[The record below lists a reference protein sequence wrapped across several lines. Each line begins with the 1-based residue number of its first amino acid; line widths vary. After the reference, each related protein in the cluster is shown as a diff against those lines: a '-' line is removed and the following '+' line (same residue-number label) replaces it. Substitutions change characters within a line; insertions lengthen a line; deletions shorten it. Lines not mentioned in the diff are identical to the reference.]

1 MENTNQLEIA
11 RKMDK
16 QGMRIF
22 SLLALFVYL
31 SALTYCYFTT
41 HFFEMGVVGGVMILL
56 AILIFR
62 MYYSTDKH

>member
-22 SLLALFVYL
+22 SLLSLFVYL
-31 SALTYCYFTT
+31 SALTYCYLTT
-41 HFFEMGVVGGVMILL
+41 HFFEMGIVGGVKVLL
-56 AILIFR
+56 AILIFN
-62 MYYSTDKH
+62 MYYSKDKH

>member
-22 SLLALFVYL
+22 SLLSLFVYI
-31 SALTYCYFTT
+31 SALVYCYLTK
-41 HFFEMGVVGGVMILL
+41 HFFEMEIVGGVMVLL